1 MKLIAIIIFFLLLVV
16 SHGCGANVSDDFMIT
31 LSRKECNG
39 KCVECR
45 GDCPAYDLTIDA
57 NGTVVF
63 DGKQRTKTI
72 GKATGK
78 ISAAE
83 IEKLVKEFEKIRY
96 FDLLA
101 VYKPGLC
108 PAYLT
113 DFATVETSIRQNG
126 KTKSISH
133 YQGCYNKNPSD
144 GPYPAGL
151 TELENIIDQIAGT
164 QKWVYGGG

>member
-1 MKLIAIIIFFLLLVV
+1 MKVIAIFFVFLLLVV

-31 LSRKECNG
+31 LSRKECKG
-39 KCVECR
+39 T
-45 GDCPAYDLTIDA
+45 CPVYDLTIDA
-57 NGTVVF
+57 DGTVVF
-63 DGKQRTKTI
+63 EGKRNTKTI

-83 IEKLVKEFEKIRY
+83 IDQLVKEFEKIGY

-113 DFATVETSIRQNG
+113 DLATVDTSIRQNG

-144 GPYPAGL
+144 GPFPPGL
-151 TELENIIDQIAGT
+151 TQLENIIDGIAET
-164 QKWVYGGG
+164 PKWVQ